1 MGSAGDRA
9 ASGKGSE
16 PWASRF
22 CSRVGER
29 GRGKGREEARMV
41 PHGSEDNSHKT
52 PRHKSPKACR
62 GHCHRHHGGIGL
74 QVELPDLLSVGWHP
88 CGSESAATPDTGTAV
103 PSGGL
108 GPRCRTA
115 TSTTTTGRRE
125 VAGTGTGRVGP
136 RCRYRVQ
143 HWVGRDLGAGEG
155 ATAEGRMGGSTS
167 GPFAPVTEF
176 FRAGSSL
183 RAPKALP
190 GLVTQAARS
199 PTPRRLGPGRP
210 MPTPRATMHDGVA
223 RHGVWHT

>member
-1 MGSAGDRA
+1 
-9 ASGKGSE
+9 
-16 PWASRF
+16 
-22 CSRVGER
+22 
-29 GRGKGREEARMV
+29 MV
-41 PHGSEDNSHKT
+41 PHGSEDNLNSHKT

-62 GHCHRHHGGIGL
+62 GHCHWHHGGIGL

-115 TSTTTTGRRE
+115 STTTTGRRE

-136 RCRYRVQ
+136 RCRRSLRVQ

-155 ATAEGRMGGSTS
+155 ATAEGRMGGSACS
-167 GPFAPVTEF
+167 PFAPVTEF

-190 GLVTQAARS
+190 GLVTARS

-210 MPTPRATMHDGVA
+210 MPTPRATMHDGVT
-223 RHGVWHT
+223 RHGVWHKVCPRRHAARVSHVVGVEVSRGAANTPPWAYRNR